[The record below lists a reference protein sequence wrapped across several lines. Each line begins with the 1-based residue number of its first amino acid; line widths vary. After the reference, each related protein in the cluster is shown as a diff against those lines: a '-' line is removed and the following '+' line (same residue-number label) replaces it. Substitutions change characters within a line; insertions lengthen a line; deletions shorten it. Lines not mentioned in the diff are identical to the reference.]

1 MKMRI
6 GMEGKVVGERQEEEG
21 RMGVLKGYPGDMRD
35 TCTCNG
41 EEVRPRI
48 EGRREPVCGA
58 VDLLVPPILN
68 PHLPSYISPI
78 TFREFSL

>member
-48 EGRREPVCGA
+48 EGRREPVQWIC
-58 VDLLVPPILN
+58 
-68 PHLPSYISPI
+68 
-78 TFREFSL
+78 